1 MKPRTMI
8 RVLRAPFFTAV
19 IVPVLLGATIAWREG
34 AFHGGYFLLTLIG
47 AICVNAGMNMS
58 NDYFDHL
65 SGNDESNQELTPF
78 SGGSQVIQ
86 EGTLSPRRVLTYSV
100 VFYAV
105 GIVIGLYLAIARGWV
120 VLALG
125 AVGVFLALFHN
136 APPIRIYHLWPGA
149 GELAA
154 GLGCGPLAV
163 LGAYF
168 VQTRRLSYEVL
179 WASIPVALL
188 ITAVLYINEFPDYRA
203 DKAVG
208 KKTLVVVL
216 GRERA
221 VWGYIALV
229 AAVYAVI
236 LVGVGWR
243 VLPYPVLIGLVTL
256 PLAYRGIR
264 GALRF
269 HGNTPK
275 LIPTNAVTIQ
285 LHVMN
290 GLLLVL
296 GYGAAKFL

>member
-1 MKPRTMI
+1 MKPRTVI

-34 AFHGGYFLLTLIG
+34 AFHVGYFLLTLIG
-47 AICVNAGMNMS
+47 AICVNAGMNLS

-65 SGNDESNQELTPF
+65 SGNDERNRELTPF
-78 SGGSQVIQ
+78 SGGSRVIQ
-86 EGTLSPRRVLTYSV
+86 EGIVSPGRVLAYSV
-100 VFYAV
+100 VFYVLSV
-105 GIVIGLYLAIARGWV
+105 GVGLYLVFTRGWV

-125 AVGVFLALFHN
+125 LAGVFLALFHN
-136 APPIRIYHLWPGA
+136 APPVRIYHLWPGA

-154 GLGCGPLAV
+154 GLGCGPLTV
-163 LGAYF
+163 MGAYY
-168 VQTRRLSYEVL
+168 VQTQRLSYEVF

-221 VWGYIALV
+221 VWGYIALMV
-229 AAVYAVI
+229 ATYAVI
-236 LVGVGWR
+236 LVGVVLG
-243 VLPYPVLIGLVTL
+243 VLPYPVLIALITL

-269 HGNTPK
+269 HSDTPK

-285 LHVMN
+285 LHLMN

>member
-1 MKPRTMI
+1 MKPRIVI

-34 AFHGGYFLLTLIG
+34 AFHVGYFLLTLIG

-65 SGNDESNQELTPF
+65 SGNDESNRELTPF

-86 EGTLSPRRVLTYSV
+86 EGIVSPKRVLIYSAL
-100 VFYAV
+100 FYVLGV
-105 GIVIGLYLAIARGWV
+105 GIGLYLVFARGWV

-125 AVGVFLALFHN
+125 LAGVFLALFHN
-136 APPIRIYHLWPGA
+136 APPVQIYHLWPGA

-163 LGAYF
+163 LGAYY
-168 VQTRRLSYEVL
+168 VQTQRLSYEVL

-188 ITAVLYINEFPDYRA
+188 ITAVLYINEFPDCRA
-203 DKAVG
+203 DRAVG
-208 KKTLVVVL
+208 KKTVVVVL
-216 GRERA
+216 GKERA
-221 VWGYIALV
+221 VWGYIALMV
-229 AAVYAVI
+229 AAYAMI
-236 LVGVGWR
+236 LVGVVFR
-243 VLPYPVLIGLVTL
+243 VIPYPVLIVLITL

-269 HGNTPK
+269 HSDTPK

-285 LHVMN
+285 LHLIN